1 MISSSSS
8 IEYRV
13 NEWLDKPV
21 ISNNGYLM
29 IDKTIDYTYRDYC
42 DEFYYKL
49 LTLLSNNNNKLFIE
63 DEFKDRIIY
72 FLYKYCQ
79 HE

>member
-1 MISSSSS
+1 MFLSSS

-21 ISNNGYLM
+21 ISNNGYLL
-29 IDKTIDYTYRDYC
+29 INKTQEYTYRDYC
-42 DEFYYKL
+42 DDFYYKII
-49 LTLLSNNNNKLFIE
+49 TLLSKNNNNLFNE

-72 FLYKYCQ
+72 FLYKHCQ